1 MSLLSNRSQND
12 IISALGTYIRREI
25 QSEIKEAEMYS
36 ILLDETSDVSHKEQV
51 SFVVRYFHHMQIK
64 ARFIEVCNVDTTTG
78 QELENTVFS
87 LLQKSDLELKNM

>member
-1 MSLLSNRSQND
+1 MDVFLRYDSVLNIHMEKVAKVKVTKTTPQMSLLSNRSQND

-51 SFVVRYFHHMQIK
+51 SFVV
-64 ARFIEVCNVDTTTG
+64 
-78 QELENTVFS
+78 
-87 LLQKSDLELKNM
+87 